1 MATATPSESSAER
14 SDRGGSAAILLN
26 STVAL
31 LLGGL
36 ITVLLHNAA
45 QWLAG
50 ALLGVRAELFPFG
63 VWFFPALAGGP
74 AVIAALTGP
83 ILILLTGMAMQ
94 ILQPFR
100 FRGDFAHLLWIWI
113 ACASLMLAAV
123 QLLVA
128 PVGGDVGTAL
138 RALHAPGWIAWVAA
152 AFGVLGVLSVA
163 REWAIHSTRLCG
175 RNRTR
180 LLSFSVYPWLISVP
194 LGVLLA
200 FGEVAAA
207 QLTTRE
213 LQADAVDRWL
223 IVLPL
228 AASTV
233 FAPLS
238 LLLVRRVSEL
248 EEPLEVKAVPVV
260 GLVALVVLIG
270 VSLAFARGVPLG

>member
-14 SDRGGSAAILLN
+14 SERGGSAAILLN

-36 ITVLLHNAA
+36 ITVLLHNVA
-45 QWLAG
+45 QWVAG
-50 ALLGVRAELFPFG
+50 ALLGFRAELFPFG

-113 ACASLMLAAV
+113 ACSSLMLAAV

-128 PVGGDVGTAL
+128 PVAGDVGTAL

-180 LLSFSVYPWLISVP
+180 LLSFSVFPWLISVP

-223 IVLPL
+223 IVLAL

-248 EEPLEVKAVPVV
+248 EEPLEVKPVPVV